1 MLEETEKKSPDK
13 VKKSRQLG
21 ATTLDA
27 IRSMRAMKGEIK
39 AKSPEEQ
46 ESKMSPDKLARHMK
60 TKEAATK
67 KAVEQATKSHKA
79 IGKQQKKAGIEK
91 IKQVAAEKTKKVQE
105 VPRQAGSAGIH
116 SEIKDR
122 IDAHSKLVGLGAPI
136 SDLLT
141 DLNYIRHQ
149 VDIAHAQKKLSDTH
163 HEHFSNMIGKIKDAH
178 IARANFNTLQNAIEK
193 NHLPVTKELLDH
205 MHKLSHFEF
214 NPEGDYKEE
223 WNKRNRRVSY
233 LNRLAASIGYK
244 PTTTKTTKRF
254 MGIPYG
260 SKEETKN
267 VYESKEAENEHPYVK
282 VSKGKDKTVPPRT
295 EVAGRASHASGNSSG
310 PDVDEQ
316 TIQIIKDVILER
328 TAGRPAPIR
337 YVGHRGSTARA
348 GARAGLPRRGLTR
361 RKPGWYLKRARARHL
376 RGAVSPLGS
385 AMAAERARRARR
397 VRR

>member
-267 VYESKEAENEHPYVK
+267 VYESKEAGKTEHPYVK

-337 YVGHRGSTARA
+337 YVGRRGSTARA
-348 GARAGLPRRGLTR
+348 GLLRRGLTR
-361 RKPGWYLKRARARHL
+361 RKPEYYLKQQRQRARRQ
-376 RGAVSPLGS
+376 AVSPRGS
-385 AMAAERARRARR
+385 LSALRRQYTR
-397 VRR
+397 